1 MDHHIFGVMQRKR
14 KDETKW
20 TTFGPDDLVEYRH
33 TDMFAVLGF
42 LDYQLPQIKPIALE
56 RGLPDDY
63 LHTKPDREPLQ
74 PNGQKAIAP
83 LDEEGYPGHYWV
95 GTFGHTWLSV
105 DEILVYDWTSVFSEP
120 EECVD
125 KFITLLHQTRLD
137 NPQMDLRIVIGYE

>member
-1 MDHHIFGVMQRKR
+1 MGHHIFGVMQRKG
-14 KDETKW
+14 KDGW
-20 TTFGPDDLVEYRH
+20 TTFGTDDLVEYRH

-42 LDYQLPQIKPIALE
+42 ISYQRETVKPIALE

-74 PNGQKAIAP
+74 PNGQIAIAP

-120 EECVD
+120 EEYVD
-125 KFITLLHQTRLD
+125 KFLALLHQARSEH
-137 NPQMDLRIVIGYE
+137 PQSDLRIVIGYE